1 MRIESYIQMQ
11 QLYPAKNT
19 AKTTGNKPVS
29 SFSDKLQISS
39 KGKDISVAKQAL
51 ASTPDIREDLVSSI
65 KERVQNGTYEVS
77 GEAFAD
83 KVLGNF
89 YQTLA

>member
-11 QLYPAKNT
+11 QLYPSKNT
-19 AKTTGNKPVS
+19 VKATNKAVS
-29 SFSDKLQISS
+29 NFSDKLQISS
-39 KGKDISVAKQAL
+39 MGKDISVAKKAL

-65 KERVQNGTYEVS
+65 KERIENGTYEVS

>member
-11 QLYPAKNT
+11 QMYPSKNT
-19 AKTTGNKPVS
+19 VKAATKPGAN
-29 SFSDKLQISS
+29 FSDKLQISS
-39 KGKDISVAKQAL
+39 KGKDINVAKQAL
-51 ASTPDIREDLVSSI
+51 ASTPDIREDLVNSI
-65 KERVQNGTYEVS
+65 KERINNGTYEVS

-83 KVLGNF
+83 KILGNF

>member
-19 AKTTGNKPVS
+19 AKTTSKPVS

-51 ASTPDIREDLVSSI
+51 ASTPDIREELVSSI

>member
-11 QLYPAKNT
+11 QLYPTKSAAKST
-19 AKTTGNKPVS
+19 EKPVTN
-29 SFSDKLQISS
+29 FSDKLQISS
-39 KGKDISVAKQAL
+39 LGKDINVAKQAL

-65 KERVQNGTYEVS
+65 KERIQNGTYEVS

>member
-11 QLYPAKNT
+11 QLYPSKNT
-19 AKTTGNKPVS
+19 VKATNKPVS
-29 SFSDKLQISS
+29 NFSDKLQISS
-39 KGKDISVAKQAL
+39 MGKDISVAKQAL

-65 KERVQNGTYEVS
+65 KERIQNGTYEVS

-83 KVLGNF
+83 KVLGKY
-89 YQTLA
+89 YQTFA

>member
-11 QLYPAKNT
+11 QLYPSKNT
-19 AKTTGNKPVS
+19 VKTTNKPTAN
-29 SFSDKLQISS
+29 FSDKLQISS
-39 KGKDISVAKQAL
+39 LGKDINVAKQAL

-65 KERVQNGTYEVS
+65 KEKYQNGTYNVS

>member
-11 QLYPAKNT
+11 QVYPSKNT
-19 AKTTGNKPVS
+19 IKANSKS
-29 SFSDKLQISS
+29 QAAFSDKLQISS
-39 KGKDISVAKQAL
+39 LGKDISVAKQAL
-51 ASTPDIREDLVSSI
+51 ASTPDIREDLVNSI
-65 KERVQNGTYEVS
+65 KEKINNGTYEVS

-83 KVLGNF
+83 KILGNF

>member
-1 MRIESYIQMQ
+1 MLRNK
-11 QLYPAKNT
+11 KNSR
-19 AKTTGNKPVS
+19 NKAVS
-29 SFSDKLQISS
+29 NFSDKLQISS
-39 KGKDISVAKQAL
+39 MGKDISVAKQAL

-65 KERVQNGTYEVS
+65 KERIQNGTYEVS

>member
-11 QLYPAKNT
+11 QLYPSNN
-19 AKTTGNKPVS
+19 KTTTNNKTVS
-29 SFSDKLQISS
+29 GFSDKLQISS
-39 KGKDISVAKQAL
+39 MGKDISVAKKAL

-65 KERVQNGTYEVS
+65 KERIENGTYEVS